1 MFAPLFQGLSLNLL
15 DFLANGRSKN
25 CLEGFCSTIELHPR
39 LRNATAAAEYNIVCA
54 AAKIAFAFPV
64 AERHHGLG
72 TWVAEARL

>member
-1 MFAPLFQGLSLNLL
+1 
-15 DFLANGRSKN
+15 
-25 CLEGFCSTIELHPR
+25 LEGFCSTIELHPR
-39 LRNATAAAEYNIVCA
+39 LRNATAAAEYDIVCA